1 MWESLL
7 FRCFWGMF
15 LTCILWHAWLLWIDF
30 LCLLP
35 FWISICCVARPQKH
49 LLDEGLWLAHLTEM
63 TEVAHPLVEADKLMD
78 QLLTVTT
85 LVNDLNKALDMI
97 HDACFDVEDRLGR
110 PPDAVLTEAREA
122 IIRRIDCYKQEAEGI
137 RAILLRH
144 LPDLCGC

>member
-7 FRCFWGMF
+7 FRCFWAMF
-15 LTCILWHAWLLWIDF
+15 LTCILRHAWLLWIDF

-63 TEVAHPLVEADKLMD
+63 TEVAIPLVETEKLMD

-85 LVNDLNKALDMI
+85 LVNDLNKALDMM

-110 PPDAVLTEAREA
+110 PPDVALTEAREA
-122 IIRRIDCYKQEAEGI
+122 IKRRRESGPSC
-137 RAILLRH
+137 
-144 LPDLCGC
+144 